1 MRHLARDGVP
11 CPTPVPTLP
20 AAATA
25 AAAAAAQPGLAVER
39 SEAFAGGVAPLP
51 TRGSVGTAPLAA
63 RLLTW
68 VDGETLSAASNGLGD
83 ADADA
88 LLEDAGRFLGRVST
102 HFAVF

>member
-20 AAATA
+20 
-25 AAAAAAQPGLAVER
+25 AAAAQPGLAVER

-68 VDGETLSAASNGLGD
+68 VDGKTLSAASNGLGD

-102 HFAVF
+102 HRASCF